1 MKYRLYRGL
10 RVSIVLVLL
19 LTFTASHLALAQTQT
34 ASSTAPT
41 KIVLHKNRYSPMDD
55 VKIGRE
61 AAGQAEQKLQIVRD
75 PQLAEYLESVGQG
88 LVRAIPREFQHPEFR
103 YYFKVVA
110 DRSIN
115 AFALP
120 GGPMYVNTGA
130 IMAAKNEGEL
140 AGVMAHELSHVALRH
155 GTAQA
160 TKAESPS
167 LLAGLGQIGG
177 AILGGPLGSVVAAG
191 SQIGG
196 AAFLLRYSREYETEA
211 DLLGARIMANAG
223 YDPRDLA
230 NMFKTIEAQTGGG
243 GGGFF
248 SDHPSPKDR
257 YARINAEAARL
268 QVAANPIKVTPGF
281 QETQQ
286 LIAGNSGG
294 YRRNR
299 GNNYP
304 QNSPSTGNNYPG
316 NGNNYPANG
325 NNYPPISNARIDPPS
340 LRYRTYD
347 KGVFTVNIPDNWS
360 ELNEQNGLWYAPR
373 GAFGSSNGQTVFTHG
388 VTFGAVQT
396 QSRNLQQA
404 TTEFVNTLTQSSNSM
419 RARGGYQR
427 MDVDGRPGQLITF
440 DSVNEATG
448 RPELINIAT
457 TQMRDG
463 HLFYMIAVSPTDE
476 YSRYQNTLLAIL
488 RSVRL
493 TD

>member
-1 MKYRLYRGL
+1 MKYRFNRGL
-10 RVSIVLVLL
+10 RYLFAIILL
-19 LTFTASHLALAQTQT
+19 ATFTSSPVALAQSQ
-34 ASSTAPT
+34 STVAPT
-41 KIVLHKNRYSPMDD
+41 RIVLHKNKYSPMDD

-75 PQLAEYLESVGQG
+75 QQLAEYLESVGQG
-88 LVRAIPREFQHPEFR
+88 LVRSIPREFQHPEFR
-103 YYFKVVA
+103 YFFRVVN

-130 IMAAKNEGEL
+130 IMAAKNEAEL

-230 NMFKTIEAQTGGG
+230 NMFRTIEQQTGGG
-243 GGGFF
+243 GGGWF

-257 YARINAEAARL
+257 YAKINAEAARL
-268 QVAANPIKVTPGF
+268 QVASNPIKVTPGF
-281 QETQQ
+281 QDTQQ
-286 LIAGNSGG
+286 LISGNSAGN
-294 YRRNR
+294 RRNR

-304 QNSPSTGNNYPG
+304 PNYPSTN
-316 NGNNYPANG
+316 NNYPALPTG
-325 NNYPPISNARIDPPS
+325 RVESPS
-340 LRYRTYD
+340 MRYRNYN
-347 KGVFTVNIPDNWS
+347 KGVFTVNIPDNWN

-373 GAFGSSNGQTVFTHG
+373 GAYGSSNGRMVFTHG

-404 TTEFVNTLTQSSNSM
+404 TTEFVNTLMQGSNNM

-427 MDVDGRPGQLITF
+427 MDVNGRYGQLITL
-440 DSVNEATG
+440 DNVNEATG
-448 RPELINIAT
+448 RPELINIVT

-463 HLFYMIAVSPTDE
+463 QLFYMIALSPTDE

-493 TD
+493 ND

>member
-1 MKYRLYRGL
+1 MKSWCYRGL
-10 RVSIVLVLL
+10 RVLIVAVLL
-19 LTFTASHLALAQTQT
+19 STFASPHLALAQSQGTV
-34 ASSTAPT
+34 APT
-41 KIVLHKNRYSPMDD
+41 PIVFHKNKYSPMDD

-61 AAGQAEQKLQIVRD
+61 AAAQAERQLQLLRD
-75 PQLAEYLESVGQG
+75 PQLSEYLESLGQR
-88 LVRAIPREFQHPEFR
+88 LVRSIPPEFQHAEFR
-103 YYFKVVA
+103 YYFKVVG

-130 IMAAKNEGEL
+130 IMAARNEGEL

-160 TKAESPS
+160 TKAQKWQIGAIGAAIAGTI
-167 LLAGLGQIGG
+167 LAG
-177 AILGGPLGSVVAAG
+177 PAAG
-191 SQIGG
+191 ELAGG
-196 AAFLLRYSREYETEA
+196 GVGIYFKKYSREYETEA
-211 DLLGARIMANAG
+211 DLLGARIMSRAG

-230 NMFKTIEAQTGGG
+230 NMFKTIESQTGS
-243 GGGFF
+243 GGGFM
-248 SDHPSPKDR
+248 SDHPSTKDR
-257 YARINAEAARL
+257 YAKINAEADRL

-281 QETQQ
+281 QDAQQ
-286 LIAGNSGG
+286 LISGNSAGN
-294 YRRNR
+294 RRNR
-299 GNNYP
+299 GNTYP
-304 QNSPSTGNNYPG
+304 QNYPSTGNNYPS
-316 NGNNYPANG
+316 NGNNNPTGSIGRVDA
-325 NNYPPISNARIDPPS
+325 PS

-373 GAFGSSNGQTVFTHG
+373 GAYGPANGQTVFTHG
-388 VTFGAVQT
+388 VTLGAVQT

-404 TTEFVNTLTQSSNSM
+404 TTEFINTLTQSSNSM
-419 RARGGYQR
+419 RARGGFQR
-427 MDVDGRPGQLITF
+427 MDIDGRSGQLISF
-440 DSVNEATG
+440 DNVNEATG

-463 HLFYMIAVSPTDE
+463 QLFYMIAVSPTDE

>member
-1 MKYRLYRGL
+1 MNYRLKRGA
-10 RVSIVLVLL
+10 RGFVSLLL
-19 LTFTASHLALAQTQT
+19 LTFFASAPLVPAQTQQT
-34 ASSTAPT
+34 SAGPT
-41 KIVLHKNRYSPMDD
+41 KIVLHKNKYSPMDD

-61 AAGQAEQKLQIVRD
+61 AAGQAEQKLNIVRD

-88 LVRAIPREFQHPEFR
+88 LVRAIPREYQHPEFR
-103 YYFKVVA
+103 YFFRVVS

-243 GGGFF
+243 GGGFL

-257 YARINAEAARL
+257 YAKINAEAARL
-268 QVAANPIKVTPGF
+268 QVAANPIKVTAGF
-281 QETQQ
+281 QDTQQ

-299 GNNYP
+299 GNNNQQNYP
-304 QNSPSTGNNYPG
+304 SNGNNYPSTGNNYPPVSTG
-316 NGNNYPANG
+316 
-325 NNYPPISNARIDPPS
+325 RVDPPS
-340 LRYRTYD
+340 MRYRTYD
-347 KGVFTVNIPDNWS
+347 KGVFTVNIPDNWN

-373 GAFGSSNGQTVFTHG
+373 GAYGSANGQMVFTHG

-396 QSRNLQQA
+396 QSHNLQQA
-404 TTEFVNTLTQSSNSM
+404 TAEFVNTLTQSSNSM

-427 MDVDGRPGQLITF
+427 MDIAGRYGQLITF
-440 DSVNEATG
+440 DSTNEATG

-476 YSRYQNTLLAIL
+476 YSRYQNTLLAIM

-493 TD
+493 ND